1 MNAVRRL
8 GLSDHGRVHFAI
20 VANIGLKILR
30 DLVEAKVKP
39 NVVTDYSL
47 TNDDAEVIVFLGS
60 VLHDL
65 GMVAHRENHQIF
77 SVSLANQILPELLQ
91 GVYDDKE
98 RAIITAETLHA
109 SYAHES
115 EIPQFTLEAGGVM
128 GAEPLGTRGRPG
140 GVAF

>member
-65 GMVAHRENHQIF
+65 GMVAH
-77 SVSLANQILPELLQ
+77 LQ
-91 GVYDDKE
+91 RLTGQPD
-98 RAIITAETLHA
+98 TT
-109 SYAHES
+109 
-115 EIPQFTLEAGGVM
+115 
-128 GAEPLGTRGRPG
+128 
-140 GVAF
+140 